1 VVSGGTANGQTSL
14 VLAVQSTR
22 ADSSSTR
29 KESVGERRMTWRL
42 RIFDKLIEHTTDEVI
57 TIIIIIVIIV
67 IIIIVII

>member
-14 VLAVQSTR
+14 VLAVQPTR

>member
-14 VLAVQSTR
+14 VLAVQPTR

-57 TIIIIIVIIV
+57 TIIIIIVII
-67 IIIIVII
+67 